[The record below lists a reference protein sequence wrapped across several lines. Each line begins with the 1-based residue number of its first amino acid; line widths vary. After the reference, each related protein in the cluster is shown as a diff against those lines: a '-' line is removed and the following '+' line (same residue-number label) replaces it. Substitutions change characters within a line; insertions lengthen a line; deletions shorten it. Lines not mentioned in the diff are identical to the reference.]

1 MSANVDHTYIIKKPL
16 LSEKSTYAM
25 NEQKRYTFVVDPRAS
40 KTEIKAAIEAIYKVR
55 VTGVNTQIR
64 KGKHRRLKYG
74 EVQDPTLT
82 RAIIRLH
89 AQDVIEL
96 F

>member
-1 MSANVDHTYIIKKPL
+1 MEATYVIKRPL
-16 LSEKSTYAM
+16 LSEKNTWAAEQNRYAF
-25 NEQKRYTFVVDPRAS
+25 EVDIRAC
-40 KTEIKAAIEAIYKVR
+40 KDEIKLAIEAIYKVR

-74 EVQDPTLT
+74 EVQDPTIK